1 VLGLFAQWTCTIEER
16 QLNPGD
22 VLALYTDG
30 VTEAFNKRGDEYGEA
45 RLLEALQKKR
55 HLPPQAL
62 LAEIVE
68 DVQKFGGRDQ
78 HDDITLMVARCP

>member
-1 VLGLFAQWTCTIEER
+1 
-16 QLNPGD
+16 
-22 VLALYTDG
+22 
-30 VTEAFNKRGDEYGEA
+30 
-45 RLLEALQKKR
+45 LLEALQKKR

-78 HDDITLMVARCP
+78 HDDITLMVARSS